1 MNRQAEISTSAG
13 STSSLPG
20 SIGLTNGRL
29 SSNLPGE
36 LFFDRHVENRFRMPE
51 PQTFPKRVYRV
62 TLTRGVQEITCTH
75 VATDEG
81 FLKFY
86 NHVLTQPGMSTCS
99 VVAMI
104 PSTTVQLVTSVL
116 ESEQVVV

>member
-1 MNRQAEISTSAG
+1 MNRQAAVSGSATSITSLNDLVGIAG
-13 STSSLPG
+13 RTTS
-20 SIGLTNGRL
+20 I
-29 SSNLPGE
+29 LPGE
-36 LFFDRHVENRFRMPE
+36 SIYDRYVGSSIRTPE
-51 PQTFPKRVYRV
+51 PQSFPKRVYRV
-62 TLTRGVQEITCTH
+62 TLTRGVQEFTCTH

-104 PSTTVQLVTSVL
+104 PSNSVQMVTSVL
-116 ESEQVVV
+116 LEDQVVV